1 MMQEII
7 DITPEMMHKFYNN
20 NNNNELVDKKN
31 SKFEKYKFY
40 NTDINTNISIEL
52 KMCLLV
58 LFMLFV
64 VPLIIYVLS
73 VIPYNSYY
81 QKLH

>member
-20 NNNNELVDKKN
+20 NNNELVDKQN
-31 SKFEKYKFY
+31 SKY
-40 NTDINTNISIEL
+40 TNISISIEL
-52 KMCLLV
+52 KMCILV
-58 LFMLFV
+58 LFIF
-64 VPLIIYVLS
+64 PLIIYALS
-73 VIPYNSYY
+73 LISNNMTNNNYY